1 MREPLVEESPV
12 DVPARRTTLLVTQD
26 RDFSLPR
33 STPSP
38 FLPNLISTCKYNCLT
53 FLPKNLWEQFHKLA
67 NVYFLAASVLQCLPD
82 ITTSGGVPSILLPLI
97 LVLIVSGIKDLLEDL
112 KRRKADNEEN
122 AKLVLCR
129 AQRLWVETAWKDLCV
144 GDVVKVR
151 NGENFPADLIL
162 LSTSDP
168 AGIAYVETKSL
179 DGETN
184 LKHKQAD
191 KALQSLYSS
200 DISID
205 KLDLRVKCQAPNPF
219 IYEFSGVIIDPQE
232 GPKALT
238 YSQMLLRG
246 SGLRNTDWVL
256 GICVYTG
263 HETKIMLNSPK
274 SITKYSKVEQKMNLQ
289 IIYIFLLQTLIC
301 LIAAIFNICWFWQY
315 ETETDQ
321 YLKLGAENDDLV
333 AVFIISFL
341 SWMLIF
347 TNFVPISLIV
357 TLEMVKFF
365 QAFFVSWDLNMY
377 WEETNMPSSVQSS
390 NLLEELGQI
399 TYVFS
404 DKTGTLTQNVMDF
417 RRISI
422 KGRAYGS
429 ESRMDR
435 ETKVP
440 HVDFVDAE
448 LQSRQTDPEVT
459 DFMTFLA
466 TCHTLI
472 ADQRSDGEIEYKASS
487 PDELALVHGAA
498 YFGVRF
504 LGRDKDQNVLLDIH
518 GELTTIRILNIIEFN
533 SDRKRMTV
541 IAQYPNEEIRVL
553 CKGADAM
560 VLPRSR
566 EMSYTQLMVRQ
577 LEDFASTGL
586 RTLVYSYKRMKPEE
600 YTAWNQAYEQAMTDI
615 TNRDSLVSALA
626 DRLETDLI
634 LLGASAIEDKL
645 QEQVPET
652 ISKLREAG
660 IKVWVLTGDKVETA
674 VNIASACA
682 LLTKDMGCVQ
692 VDGIRTGE
700 VQLQLTEGLKAVNS
714 EPETDF
720 ALIITGD
727 ALLKALKQG
736 LNKEFIALA
745 EKCVAVLACR
755 VSPQQKADIVS
766 EVKSSNPKIRSLG
779 IGDGANDVGMITSA
793 HVGVGISGKE
803 GQQAVRAADFAVAQF
818 SYLQRLLF
826 VHGRECYR
834 RNASL
839 ICYNFY
845 KNVLLVMPLFWFGFL
860 SVFSGQGVY
869 NTWMWQLFNVLFAAL
884 PIILYALFDR
894 EHEARELLDT
904 PEYYQVGMRDQ
915 LFRVSI
921 FWLWIVEAML
931 QSVFLTL
938 IVFFSLCYYSGDGT
952 SGHMET
958 LWVAGVELYGLIVI
972 FANIRVLMLSTIHF
986 TFTVFFMFLSIAVY
1000 YLTSAIIIEWMPG
1013 AEWLDNWDMK
1023 GSTVHM
1029 FSNPNAYSCGV
1040 LAVASMFMMY
1050 PMSRA
1055 MLQLTPALK
1064 RSGIRLL
1071 PTRKQSLYAVF
1082 RTLYTGTGYA
1092 FSQEPGHAPQIMQAL
1107 QTRRSKELY

>member
-12 DVPARRTTLLVTQD
+12 NEPERRTTILVTQD

-33 STPSP
+33 PSVSP
-38 FLPNLISTCKYNCLT
+38 FVPNLISTCKYNCLT

-67 NVYFLAASVLQCLPD
+67 NVYFLAASILQCLPN

-112 KRRKADNEEN
+112 KRRKSDNEEN

-129 AQRLWVETAWKDLCV
+129 KQKMWVETMWRELCV
-144 GDVVKVR
+144 GDIVKVQS
-151 NGENFPADLIL
+151 GHTFPADLIL
-162 LSTSDP
+162 LSTSDSS
-168 AGIAYVETKSL
+168 GIAYVETKSL

-191 KALQSLYSS
+191 KSLQSRYS
-200 DISID
+200 DDTAID
-205 KLDLRVKCQAPNPF
+205 SVALRVKCQAPNPF
-219 IYEFSGVIIDPQE
+219 IYEFSGILMEE
-232 GPKALT
+232 GDVPKALT
-238 YSQMLLRG
+238 YSQMMLRG
-246 SGLRNTDWVL
+246 SGLRNTDWII

-274 SITKYSKVEQKMNLQ
+274 SRAKFSKVEQQMNLQ

-301 LIAAIFNICWFWQY
+301 LIAAIFNLCWFWQY
-315 ETETDQ
+315 ESETDQ
-321 YLKLGAENDDLV
+321 YLHLNSTNDDLV
-333 AVFIISFL
+333 VVFVISFL

-365 QAFFVSWDLNMY
+365 QAIFIGWDLDMY
-377 WEETNMPSSVQSS
+377 WEETNLPASVQSS

-417 RRISI
+417 RRLSI
-422 KGRAYGS
+422 KGQTYGS
-429 ESRMDR
+429 DNRMDSDSKR
-435 ETKVP
+435 A

-448 LQSRQTDPEVT
+448 FMGRLREKEVME
-459 DFMTFLA
+459 FMVFLA

-472 ADQRSDGEIEYKASS
+472 ADRREDGKMEYKASS

-498 YFGVRF
+498 YFGVKF
-504 LGRDKDQNVLLDIH
+504 MGRDIDQNVILEVH
-518 GELTTIRILNIIEFN
+518 NTPVTIRILNIIEFT

-541 IAQYPNEEIRVL
+541 VAQYPNDEIRVL

-560 VLPRSR
+560 ILPRCQTAP
-566 EMSYTQLMVRQ
+566 YTELTLRQ
-577 LEDFASTGL
+577 LEDFATTGL
-586 RTLVYSYKRMKPEE
+586 RTLVYAWKTLEIAE
-600 YTAWNQAYEQAMTDI
+600 YEAWNQDYVEAMSDI
-615 TNRDSLVSALA
+615 NNRDQRVAQLA
-626 DRLETDLI
+626 ERLETELV

-674 VNIASACA
+674 INIASACA
-682 LLTKDMGCVQ
+682 LLTRDMGS
-692 VDGIRTGE
+692 
-700 VQLQLTEGLKAVNS
+700 VQLDGKHTSDVQKQLAEGLKAIAS
-714 EPETDF
+714 EPETEF
-720 ALIITGD
+720 ALIVTGE
-727 ALLKALKQG
+727 ALLKALTP
-736 LNKEFIALA
+736 ALCRDFVVLA
-745 EKCVAVLACR
+745 DKCVAVLACR

-766 EVKSSNPKIRSLG
+766 QVKASNPAARTLG
-779 IGDGANDVGMITSA
+779 IGDGANDVGMITAA
-793 HVGVGISGKE
+793 HVGVGIAGKE
-803 GQQAVRAADFAVAQF
+803 GQQAVRASDFAIAQF
-818 SYLQRLLF
+818 SFLQRLLF

-869 NTWMWQLFNVLFAAL
+869 NTWLWQLYNVFYAAL
-884 PIILYALFDR
+884 PIILYAVFDR
-894 EHEARELLDT
+894 EYEAKELLQN
-904 PEYYQVGMRDQ
+904 PVHYQVGMRDQ

-921 FWLWIVEAML
+921 FWLWILEAGL

-938 IVFFSLCYYSGDGT
+938 LVFFSLCYYSGDS
-952 SGHMET
+952 SGRTET
-958 LWVAGVELYGLIVI
+958 LWVAGVELFGLIVV
-972 FANIRVLMLSTIHF
+972 FANIRVLMLSTLHF
-986 TFTVFFMFLSIAVY
+986 RFTLFFIFLSIASY
-1000 YLTSAIIIEWMPG
+1000 YLTSALVIEWMPG

-1023 GSTVHM
+1023 GSNM
-1029 FSNPNAYSCGV
+1029 RIYLNPNAYSCAV
-1040 LAVASMFMMY
+1040 LAIVSMFMMF

-1055 MLQLTPALK
+1055 MLQLNPILQY
-1064 RSGIRLL
+1064 SGIHLL
-1071 PTRKQSLYAVF
+1071 PHRKQSLYAMF
-1082 RTLYTGTGYA
+1082 RT
-1092 FSQEPGHAPQIMQAL
+1092 S
-1107 QTRRSKELY
+1107 

>member
-1 MREPLVEESPV
+1 MKEPLVAESPS
-12 DVPARRTTLLVTQD
+12 DLPERRTTILVTQD
-26 RDFSLPR
+26 RELTLPR
-33 STPSP
+33 PSPSP
-38 FLPNLISTCKYNCLT
+38 FPPNLISTCKYNCAT

-112 KRRKADNEEN
+112 KRRKSDNEEN
-122 AKLVLCR
+122 AKLVRCR
-129 AQRLWVETAWKDLCV
+129 QQRMWVETPWRELCV
-144 GDVVKVR
+144 GDVVKVHS
-151 NGENFPADLIL
+151 GDNFPADLIL

-191 KALQSLYSS
+191 KTLQTRYSDDS
-200 DISID
+200 AIDSIA
-205 KLDLRVKCQAPNPF
+205 LRVKCQAPNPF
-219 IYEFSGVIIDPQE
+219 IYEFSGLLIEDDDV
-232 GPKALT
+232 PKALT
-238 YSQMLLRG
+238 YSHMLLRG
-246 SGLRNTDWVL
+246 SGLRNTDWVI

-274 SITKYSKVEQKMNLQ
+274 SRAKYSKVEQQMNLQ

-301 LIAAIFNICWFWQY
+301 IIAAIFNLCWFWQY

-321 YLKLGAENDDLV
+321 YLKLNSSNQDMV
-333 AVFIISFL
+333 VVFVISFF

-365 QAFFVSWDLNMY
+365 QAIFVGWDINMY
-377 WEETNMPSSVQSS
+377 WEETNMPAAVQSS
-390 NLLEELGQI
+390 NLIEELGQI

-417 RRISI
+417 RRLSI
-422 KGRAYGS
+422 KGEAFGS
-429 ESRMDR
+429 DNRMDADS
-435 ETKVP
+435 KQA
-440 HVDFVDAE
+440 HVDFVD
-448 LQSRQTDPEVT
+448 PE
-459 DFMTFLA
+459 FMGKLREKEVMEFMVFLA

-472 ADQRSDGEIEYKASS
+472 ADRKEDGEIEYKASS

-498 YFGVRF
+498 YFGVKF
-504 LGRDKDQNVLLDIH
+504 LGRDKDQNVLLEVH
-518 GELTTIRILNIIEFN
+518 NAPVTIRILNIIEFT

-560 VLPRSR
+560 LLPRCLAAP
-566 EMSYTQLMVRQ
+566 YTELTLRQ
-577 LEDFASTGL
+577 LEDFATTGL
-586 RTLVYSYKRMKPEE
+586 RTLVYAWKPLETQE
-600 YTAWNQAYEQAMTDI
+600 YEAWNQDYVEAMSDI
-615 TNRDSLVSALA
+615 NNRDERIAQLA
-626 DRLETDLI
+626 EILETELT

-645 QEQVPET
+645 QDQVPET

-674 VNIASACA
+674 INIASACA
-682 LLTKDMGCVQ
+682 LLTREMGNVQ
-692 VDGIRTGE
+692 VDGKHTSD
-700 VQLQLTEGLKAVNS
+700 VQMQLADGMKAIAS

-720 ALIITGD
+720 ALVVTGE
-727 ALLKALKQG
+727 ALLKALTPG
-736 LNKEFIALA
+736 LCKEFVKLA
-745 EKCVAVLACR
+745 DKCVAVLACR

-766 EVKSSNPKIRSLG
+766 QVKASSPSVRTLG
-779 IGDGANDVGMITSA
+779 IGDGANDVGMITAA
-793 HVGVGISGKE
+793 HVGVGLAGKE
-803 GQQAVRAADFAVAQF
+803 GQQAVRASDFAISQF
-818 SYLQRLLF
+818 SFLQRLLF

-869 NTWMWQLFNVLFAAL
+869 NTWLWQLFNVLYAAL
-884 PIILYALFDR
+884 PIILYAVFDR
-894 EHEARELLDT
+894 EHEAKELLENPT
-904 PEYYQVGMRDQ
+904 YYQVGMRDQ

-921 FWLWIVEAML
+921 FWLWILEAGL

-938 IVFFSLCYYSGDGT
+938 LVFFSLCYYSGDS
-952 SGHMET
+952 SGRTET
-958 LWVAGVELYGLIVI
+958 LWVAGVELFGLIVV
-972 FANIRVLMLSTIHF
+972 FANIRVLMLSTLHYHF
-986 TFTVFFMFLSIAVY
+986 TLFFIGLSILVY
-1000 YLTSAIIIEWMPG
+1000 YLTSALVIEWMPA

-1023 GSTVHM
+1023 GSNARV
-1029 FSNPNAYSCGV
+1029 FLNPNAYSCAV
-1040 LAVASMFMMY
+1040 LAIVSMFMMF

-1055 MLQLTPALK
+1055 MLQLTPVLK
-1064 RSGIRLL
+1064 QSGIHLL
-1071 PTRKQSLYAVF
+1071 PTRKQSLYAMF
-1082 RTLYTGTGYA
+1082 RTA
-1092 FSQEPGHAPQIMQAL
+1092 
-1107 QTRRSKELY
+1107 